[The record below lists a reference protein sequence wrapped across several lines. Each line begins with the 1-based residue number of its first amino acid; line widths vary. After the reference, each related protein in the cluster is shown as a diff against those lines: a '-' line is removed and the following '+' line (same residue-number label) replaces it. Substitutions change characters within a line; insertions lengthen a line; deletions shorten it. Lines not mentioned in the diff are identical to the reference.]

1 MLKKPIRYSISD
13 SNLRISMKKS
23 TNQREYFL
31 DAIRAYLMLLG
42 IPFHLS
48 LIYSSHH
55 WAVNSSH
62 SSLVFTL
69 LNDFIHAFRMQVFF
83 VISGYFSFML
93 YQRYERRRW
102 LQVRLER
109 VVIPLLA
116 AIPLITLPQFF
127 LLKNYTNKLQDWN
140 SFTIYQK
147 INIAIWEFISHLW
160 FLLTLALLTGLCFY
174 LFSRIKNNLH
184 SIPTMIKGM
193 NNIGKV
199 SLQVFLYVFIYS
211 IIRRIIYLLNPEI
224 LFNSIFNFT
233 VMETLFYL
241 PFFLIGAYS
250 FIYPPLKQVFLK
262 FSPAALFASLL
273 LFAAYF
279 ANQHA
284 NTAEFFAFELD
295 LIIKALMG
303 VSMTNV
309 VFAFGYKLFN
319 YPSPRITYL
328 VNASLFIY
336 LVHHPLTLIYGAF
349 VTPHIGNNGLGFFI
363 GMVFVCLISF
373 SLYEIHRRIPL
384 LKFLFSGRAP
394 QQTA

>member
-1 MLKKPIRYSISD
+1 
-13 SNLRISMKKS
+13 MKKN

-48 LIYSSHH
+48 LIYSSNH

-93 YQRYERRRW
+93 YQRYERQRW
-102 LQVRLER
+102 LQVRMER
-109 VVIPLLA
+109 VVIPLIT

-147 INIAIWEFISHLW
+147 INIAIWEVVSHLW

-174 LFSRIKNNLH
+174 LFQKMKNKQNSVPGLIKR
-184 SIPTMIKGM
+184 M
-193 NNIGKV
+193 NNIGKI
-199 SLQVFLYVFIYS
+199 SLLLFVFIFIYS
-211 IIRRIIYLLNPEI
+211 VIRRIIFLLNPEI
-224 LFNSIFNFT
+224 LFNSVFNFF
-233 VMETLFYL
+233 VMETVFYL
-241 PFFLIGAYS
+241 PFFLLGAYS
-250 FIYPPLKQVFLK
+250 FIYPPLKQVFLT
-262 FSPAALFASLL
+262 FSPGALIASIL
-273 LFAAYF
+273 LFGAYYL
-279 ANQHA
+279 NQHI
-284 NTAEFFAFELD
+284 NTAEFFSFELD
-295 LIIKALMG
+295 LIIKALIG
-303 VSMTNV
+303 VTMTNV
-309 VFAFGYKLFN
+309 VYSFGHRLLN
-319 YPSPRITYL
+319 YPSVRVTYL

-349 VTPHIGNNGLGFFI
+349 VTPQIGNNGLGFI
-363 GMVFVCLISF
+363 LGMAFVCLISF
-373 SLYEIHRRIPL
+373 MLYEVHRRIPL
-384 LKFLFSGRAP
+384 LKFLFSGKP
-394 QQTA
+394 QQQTA

>member
-1 MLKKPIRYSISD
+1 
-13 SNLRISMKKS
+13 MKKN

-48 LIYSSHH
+48 LIYSSNH
-55 WAVNSSH
+55 WAVNSEQP
-62 SSLVFTL
+62 SLILTL

-93 YQRYERRRW
+93 YQRYERQRW

-109 VVIPLLA
+109 VIIPLVA

-147 INIAIWEFISHLW
+147 INIAIWEVVSHLW
-160 FLLTLALLTGLCFY
+160 FLLTLALLTAICFY
-174 LFSRIKNNLH
+174 LFQKMKNKKKSVPAL
-184 SIPTMIKGM
+184 IKGM
-193 NNIGKV
+193 NNIGKI
-199 SLQVFLYVFIYS
+199 SLLLFLFVFVYS
-211 IIRRIIYLLNPEI
+211 VIRRIIFLLNPEI
-224 LFNSIFNFT
+224 LFNSIFNFF

-250 FIYPPLKQVFLK
+250 FIYPPLKQVFIT
-262 FSPAALFASLL
+262 FSPVALVASVL
-273 LFAAYF
+273 LFCAYYL
-279 ANQHA
+279 NQHI
-284 NTAEFFAFELD
+284 NTNAFFSFELD

-303 VSMTNV
+303 VTMTNV
-309 VFAFGYKLFN
+309 VYSLGYRLLN
-319 YPSPRITYL
+319 YPSPKVTYL

-349 VTPHIGNNGLGFFI
+349 ITPKIDNNALGFI
-363 GMVFVCLISF
+363 LGIVFVCLISF
-373 SLYEIHRRIPL
+373 MLYEVHRRIPV
-384 LKFLFSGRAP
+384 LKFLFSGKP
-394 QQTA
+394 QQQTA

>member
-1 MLKKPIRYSISD
+1 
-13 SNLRISMKKS
+13 MKKN

-55 WAVNSSH
+55 WAVNSTHPSQ
-62 SSLVFTL
+62 VFTL

-93 YQRYERRRW
+93 YQRSERQRW
-102 LQVRLER
+102 LKVRLER

-116 AIPLITLPQFF
+116 AIPLITLPQFY
-127 LLKNYTNKLQDWN
+127 LLKNYTAKLQGWN

-147 INIAIWEFISHLW
+147 INIAIWEVVSHLW
-160 FLLTLALLTGLCFY
+160 FLLTLALLTTICFY
-174 LFSRIKNNLH
+174 LFKEIKNNSQSVPRL
-184 SIPTMIKGM
+184 IKGM

-199 SLQVFLYVFIYS
+199 SLSLFGFVLIYA
-211 IIRRIIYLLNPEI
+211 IIRRIIFLLNPEI
-224 LFNSIFNFT
+224 LFNSIFNFF

-241 PFFLIGAYS
+241 PFFLLGAYS
-250 FIYPPLKQVFLK
+250 FIYPPLKQVFLT
-262 FSPAALFASLL
+262 FSPGAFLASVL
-273 LFAAYF
+273 LFIAYVV
-279 ANQHA
+279 NQHI
-284 NTAEFFAFELD
+284 NTAAFFSFELD

-303 VSMTNV
+303 VTMTNV
-309 VFAFGYKLFN
+309 VYSLGHRLLN
-319 YPSPRITYL
+319 YPSSRITYL

-349 VTPHIGNNGLGFFI
+349 ITPQIDNNALGFVL
-363 GMVFVCLISF
+363 GMAFVCLISF
-373 SLYEIHRRIPL
+373 MLYEVHRRIPL
-384 LKFLFSGRAP
+384 LKFLFSGKP
-394 QQTA
+394 QQQTVQSNYYSSE

>member
-1 MLKKPIRYSISD
+1 
-13 SNLRISMKKS
+13 MKKN

-62 SSLVFTL
+62 PSLVFTL

-93 YQRYERRRW
+93 YQRYERQRW
-102 LQVRLER
+102 LQARLER

-147 INIAIWEFISHLW
+147 INIAIWELVSHLW
-160 FLLTLALLTGLCFY
+160 FLLTLALLTGICFY
-174 LFSRIKNNLH
+174 LFKRIKHNLQRV
-184 SIPTMIKGM
+184 PAFIKGM

-199 SLQVFLYVFIYS
+199 SLYVFLFVLIYS
-211 IIRRIIYLLNPEI
+211 VIRRIIFSLNPEM

-250 FIYPPLKQVFLK
+250 FIYLPLKQVFLT
-262 FSPAALFASLL
+262 FSPGALFASIL
-273 LFAAYF
+273 LFAAYYV
-279 ANQHA
+279 NQHT
-284 NTAEFFAFELD
+284 NSAEFFAFELD

-303 VSMTNV
+303 VTMTNL
-309 VFAFGYKLFN
+309 VFSLGYKLLN
-319 YPSPRITYL
+319 CPSRRITYL

-336 LVHHPLTLIYGAF
+336 LVHHPLTLIYGTF
-349 VTPHIGNNGLGFFI
+349 ITPQISNNGFGFI
-363 GMVFVCLISF
+363 VGMLFVCLASF
-373 SLYEIHRRIPL
+373 SLYEVHRRIPL
-384 LKFLFSGRAP
+384 LKFLFSGRSP
-394 QQTA
+394 QQKA

>member
-1 MLKKPIRYSISD
+1 
-13 SNLRISMKKS
+13 MKKN

-48 LIYSSHH
+48 LIYSSNH

-62 SSLVFTL
+62 PSLLFTI

-93 YQRYERRRW
+93 YQRYERQRW

-109 VVIPLLA
+109 VVIPLVT

-127 LLKNYTNKLQDWN
+127 LLKNYTDKLQDWN

-147 INIAIWEFISHLW
+147 INIAIWEVVSHLW
-160 FLLTLALLTGLCFY
+160 FLLTLALLTGICFY
-174 LFSRIKNNLH
+174 LFQKMKNKKH
-184 SIPTMIKGM
+184 AVPAVIKGM
-193 NNIGKV
+193 NNIGKI
-199 SLQVFLYVFIYS
+199 SLSLFLFVFIYS
-211 IIRRIIYLLNPEI
+211 VIRRIIFLLNPEI
-224 LFNSIFNFT
+224 LFNSVFNFF

-241 PFFLIGAYS
+241 PFFLLGAYS
-250 FIYPPLKQVFLK
+250 FIYPPLKQVFLR
-262 FSPAALFASLL
+262 FSPGALVASVL
-273 LFAAYF
+273 LFCAYYL
-279 ANQHA
+279 NQHI
-284 NTAEFFAFELD
+284 NTSEFFVFELD

-303 VSMTNV
+303 VTMTNV
-309 VFAFGYKLFN
+309 VYSFGHRLLN

-349 VTPHIGNNGLGFFI
+349 ITPQIDNNGLGFI
-363 GMVFVCLISF
+363 LGMVFVCLISF
-373 SLYEIHRRIPL
+373 VLYEVHRRIPV
-384 LKFLFSGRAP
+384 LKFLFSGKP
-394 QQTA
+394 QQQTA

>member
-1 MLKKPIRYSISD
+1 
-13 SNLRISMKKS
+13 MKKN

-48 LIYSSHH
+48 LIYSNHH

-62 SSLVFTL
+62 PSLVFTL

-93 YQRYERRRW
+93 YQRYERQRW

-147 INIAIWEFISHLW
+147 INIAIWELVSHLW
-160 FLLTLALLTGLCFY
+160 FLLTLALLTGICFY
-174 LFSRIKNNLH
+174 LFKRIKHNLQRV
-184 SIPTMIKGM
+184 PALIKGM

-199 SLQVFLYVFIYS
+199 SLYVFLFVLIYS
-211 IIRRIIYLLNPEI
+211 VIRRIIFSLNPEM

-241 PFFLIGAYS
+241 PFFLLGAYS
-250 FIYPPLKQVFLK
+250 FIYSPLKQIFLT
-262 FSPAALFASLL
+262 FSPGALFASIL
-273 LFAAYF
+273 LFAAYYV
-279 ANQHA
+279 NQHT
-284 NTAEFFAFELD
+284 NSAEFFAFELD

-303 VSMTNV
+303 VTMTNL
-309 VFAFGYKLFN
+309 VFSLGYKLLN

-349 VTPHIGNNGLGFFI
+349 ITPQISNNGFGFI
-363 GMVFVCLISF
+363 VGMLFVCLVSF
-373 SLYEIHRRIPL
+373 SLYEVHRRIPL
-384 LKFLFSGRAP
+384 LKFLFSGRKP
-394 QQTA
+394 QQKA

>member
-1 MLKKPIRYSISD
+1 
-13 SNLRISMKKS
+13 MKKN

-48 LIYSSHH
+48 LIYSSNH

-62 SSLVFTL
+62 PSLLFTL

-93 YQRYERRRW
+93 YQRYERQRW

-109 VVIPLLA
+109 VVIPLLT

-147 INIAIWEFISHLW
+147 INIAIWEVVSHLW
-160 FLLTLALLTGLCFY
+160 FLLTLALLTGICFY
-174 LFSRIKNNLH
+174 LFQKMKNKKN
-184 SIPTMIKGM
+184 SVPAVIKGM
-193 NNIGKV
+193 NNIGKI
-199 SLQVFLYVFIYS
+199 SLLLFLFVFIYS
-211 IIRRIIYLLNPEI
+211 VIRRAIFLLNPEI
-224 LFNSIFNFT
+224 LFNSVFNFF

-241 PFFLIGAYS
+241 PFFLLGAYS
-250 FIYPPLKQVFLK
+250 FIYPPLKQVFLT
-262 FSPAALFASLL
+262 FSPTALVASVLFFFAYYL
-273 LFAAYF
+273 
-279 ANQHA
+279 NQHI
-284 NTAEFFAFELD
+284 NTSEFFAFELD

-303 VSMTNV
+303 VTMTNV
-309 VFAFGYKLFN
+309 VYSLGHRLLN
-319 YPSPRITYL
+319 YPSSCITYL

-336 LVHHPLTLIYGAF
+336 LVHHPLTLLYGAF
-349 VTPHIGNNGLGFFI
+349 ITPKIDNNGLGFI
-363 GMVFVCLISF
+363 LGMVFVCLISF
-373 SLYEIHRRIPL
+373 VLYEVHRRIPM
-384 LKFLFSGRAP
+384 LKFLFSGKP
-394 QQTA
+394 QQQTA

>member
-1 MLKKPIRYSISD
+1 
-13 SNLRISMKKS
+13 MKKN

-48 LIYSSHH
+48 LIYSSNH
-55 WAVNSSH
+55 WAVNSEQP
-62 SSLVFTL
+62 SLILTL

-93 YQRYERRRW
+93 YQRYERQRW

-109 VVIPLLA
+109 VIIPLVA

-147 INIAIWEFISHLW
+147 INIAIWEVVSHLW
-160 FLLTLALLTGLCFY
+160 FLLTLALLTAICFY
-174 LFSRIKNNLH
+174 LFQKMKNKKQSVPAL
-184 SIPTMIKGM
+184 IKGM
-193 NNIGKV
+193 NNIGKI
-199 SLQVFLYVFIYS
+199 SLLLFLFVFVYS
-211 IIRRIIYLLNPEI
+211 VIRRIIFLLNPEI
-224 LFNSIFNFT
+224 LFNSIFNFF

-250 FIYPPLKQVFLK
+250 FIYPPLKQVFIT
-262 FSPAALFASLL
+262 FSPAALVASVL
-273 LFAAYF
+273 LFCAYYL
-279 ANQHA
+279 NQHI
-284 NTAEFFAFELD
+284 NTNAFFSFELD

-303 VSMTNV
+303 VTMTNV
-309 VFAFGYKLFN
+309 VYSLGYRLLN
-319 YPSPRITYL
+319 YPSPKVTYL

-349 VTPHIGNNGLGFFI
+349 ITPKIDNNALGFI
-363 GMVFVCLISF
+363 LGIVFVCLISF
-373 SLYEIHRRIPL
+373 MLYEVHRRIPV
-384 LKFLFSGRAP
+384 LKFLFSGKP
-394 QQTA
+394 QQQTA

>member
-1 MLKKPIRYSISD
+1 
-13 SNLRISMKKS
+13 MKKN

-48 LIYSSHH
+48 LIYSSNH

-62 SSLVFTL
+62 PSVVFTV

-93 YQRYERRRW
+93 YQRYERQRW

-127 LLKNYTNKLQDWN
+127 LLKNYTSKLQDWN

-147 INIAIWEFISHLW
+147 INIAIWELVSHLW
-160 FLLTLALLTGLCFY
+160 FLFTLALLTGLCFY
-174 LFSRIKNNLH
+174 LFKRIKNNRQSVPAL
-184 SIPTMIKGM
+184 IKGM
-193 NNIGKV
+193 NNIGKI
-199 SLQVFLYVFIYS
+199 SLYVFLLVFAYS
-211 IIRRIIYLLNPEI
+211 VIRRIIFLLNPEI
-224 LFNSIFNFT
+224 LFNSFFNFA

-241 PFFLIGAYS
+241 PFFMLGAYS
-250 FIYPPLKQVFLK
+250 FIYPPLKQLFLT
-262 FSPAALFASLL
+262 FSPAALWASLI

-279 ANQHA
+279 VNQHA
-284 NTAEFFAFELD
+284 NSAEYFAVELD
-295 LIIKALMG
+295 LIIKAVMG
-303 VSMTNV
+303 VTMTNV
-309 VFAFGYKLFN
+309 VFSLGHKLLN

-349 VTPHIGNNGLGFFI
+349 ITPHISNNGLGFLL
-363 GMVFVCLISF
+363 GMAFVCLVSF
-373 SLYEIHRRIPL
+373 ALYEVHRRIPL
-384 LKFLFSGRAP
+384 LKFLFSGRKP

>member
-1 MLKKPIRYSISD
+1 
-13 SNLRISMKKS
+13 MKKN

-62 SSLVFTL
+62 PSLVFTL

-93 YQRYERRRW
+93 YQRYERQRW
-102 LQVRLER
+102 LQARLER

-147 INIAIWEFISHLW
+147 INIAIWELVSHLW
-160 FLLTLALLTGLCFY
+160 FLLTLALLTGICFY
-174 LFSRIKNNLH
+174 LFKRIKHNLQRV
-184 SIPTMIKGM
+184 PTFIKGM

-199 SLQVFLYVFIYS
+199 SLYVFLFVLIYS
-211 IIRRIIYLLNPEI
+211 VIRRIIFSLNPEM

-250 FIYPPLKQVFLK
+250 FIYLPLKQVFLT
-262 FSPAALFASLL
+262 FSPGALFASIL
-273 LFAAYF
+273 LFAAYYV
-279 ANQHA
+279 NQHT
-284 NTAEFFAFELD
+284 NSAEFFAFELD

-303 VSMTNV
+303 VTMTNL
-309 VFAFGYKLFN
+309 VFSLGYKLLN
-319 YPSPRITYL
+319 CPSRRITYL

-336 LVHHPLTLIYGAF
+336 LVHHPLTLIYGTF
-349 VTPHIGNNGLGFFI
+349 ITPQISNNGFGFI
-363 GMVFVCLISF
+363 VGMLFVCLASF
-373 SLYEIHRRIPL
+373 SLYEVHRRIPL
-384 LKFLFSGRAP
+384 LKFLFSGRSP
-394 QQTA
+394 QQKA

>member
-1 MLKKPIRYSISD
+1 
-13 SNLRISMKKS
+13 
-23 TNQREYFL
+23 
-31 DAIRAYLMLLG
+31 
-42 IPFHLS
+42 
-48 LIYSSHH
+48 
-55 WAVNSSH
+55 
-62 SSLVFTL
+62 
-69 LNDFIHAFRMQVFF
+69 
-83 VISGYFSFML
+83 
-93 YQRYERRRW
+93 
-102 LQVRLER
+102 
-109 VVIPLLA
+109 
-116 AIPLITLPQFF
+116 
-127 LLKNYTNKLQDWN
+127 
-140 SFTIYQK
+140 K

-241 PFFLIGAYS
+241 PFFLLGAYS

-262 FSPAALFASLL
+262 FSPAALFASLV
-273 LFAAYF
+273 LFVAYF

-309 VFAFGYKLFN
+309 VFALGYKLFN

-349 VTPHIGNNGLGFFI
+349 VTPHIDNNGLGFFV
-363 GMVFVCLISF
+363 GMMFVCLISF
-373 SLYEIHRRIPL
+373 LLYEIHRRIPL

>member
-1 MLKKPIRYSISD
+1 
-13 SNLRISMKKS
+13 MKKN

-62 SSLVFTL
+62 PSVVFTV

-93 YQRYERRRW
+93 YQRYERQRW

-127 LLKNYTNKLQDWN
+127 LLKNYTSKLQDWN

-147 INIAIWEFISHLW
+147 INIAIWELVSHLW
-160 FLLTLALLTGLCFY
+160 FLFTLALLTGLCFY
-174 LFSRIKNNLH
+174 LFKRIKNNRQSVPAL
-184 SIPTMIKGM
+184 IKGM
-193 NNIGKV
+193 NNIGKI
-199 SLQVFLYVFIYS
+199 SLYVFLLVFAYS
-211 IIRRIIYLLNPEI
+211 VIRRIIFLLNPEI
-224 LFNSIFNFT
+224 LFNSFFNFA

-241 PFFLIGAYS
+241 PFFLLGAYS
-250 FIYPPLKQVFLK
+250 FIYPPLKQLFLT
-262 FSPAALFASLL
+262 FSPAALWASLI

-279 ANQHA
+279 VNQHA
-284 NTAEFFAFELD
+284 NSAEFFAFELD
-295 LIIKALMG
+295 LIIKAVMG
-303 VSMTNV
+303 VTMTNV
-309 VFAFGYKLFN
+309 VFSLGFKLLN

-349 VTPHIGNNGLGFFI
+349 ITPHISNNGLGFLL
-363 GMVFVCLISF
+363 GMAFVCLVSF
-373 SLYEIHRRIPL
+373 ALYEVHRRIPL
-384 LKFLFSGRAP
+384 LKFLFSGRKP

>member
-1 MLKKPIRYSISD
+1 
-13 SNLRISMKKS
+13 MKKN

-48 LIYSSHH
+48 LIYSSNH

-62 SSLVFTL
+62 PSVVFTV

-93 YQRYERRRW
+93 YQRYERQRW

-127 LLKNYTNKLQDWN
+127 LLKNYTSKLQDWN

-147 INIAIWEFISHLW
+147 INIAIWELISHLW
-160 FLLTLALLTGLCFY
+160 FLFTLALLTGLCFY
-174 LFSRIKNNLH
+174 LFKRIKNNRQSVPAL
-184 SIPTMIKGM
+184 IKGM
-193 NNIGKV
+193 NNIGKI
-199 SLQVFLYVFIYS
+199 SLYVFLLAFVFS
-211 IIRRIIYLLNPEI
+211 VIRRIIFFLNPEI

-241 PFFLIGAYS
+241 PFFLLGAYS
-250 FIYPPLKQVFLK
+250 FIYPPLKQLFLT
-262 FSPAALFASLL
+262 FSPAALWASLI

-279 ANQHA
+279 VNQHA
-284 NTAEFFAFELD
+284 NSTDFFAFELD
-295 LIIKALMG
+295 LIIKAVMG
-303 VSMTNV
+303 VTMTNV
-309 VFAFGYKLFN
+309 VFSLGHKLLN

-349 VTPHIGNNGLGFFI
+349 ITPHIGNNALGFLL
-363 GMVFVCLISF
+363 GMAFVCLVSF
-373 SLYEIHRRIPL
+373 ALYEVHRRIPL
-384 LKFLFSGRAP
+384 LKFLFSGRKP